1 MKTIP
6 SHLTV
11 ALKVLAKDP
20 HFKPLIKK
28 YGPPELKPYI
38 PKSGGIFE
46 ALTRAIVSQQI
57 SGKAAASIYAR
68 FLTAFPRRRPAP
80 ATLLALS
87 EVTLRSCGLSRQKV
101 SYLRDLSQ
109 KFVDG
114 TINTKTLSK
123 LSSAEI
129 VAHLVQVKGIGV
141 WTVQMLLIFTLGR
154 LDILPTGDLGVR
166 KGFQVLYGLP
176 QLPTPAQ
183 METLAFPWRAQAS
196 LAAWYLWRVA
206 DDQKS

>member
-1 MKTIP
+1 MAPIP
-6 SHLTV
+6 AHLAI

-28 YGPPELKPYI
+28 YGPPELKAYT
-38 PKSGGIFE
+38 PKPGAIFE

-68 FLTAFPRRRPAP
+68 FLSVFPRRRPTP
-80 ATLLALS
+80 LSLLALS
-87 EVTLRSCGLSRQKV
+87 EETLRSCGLSRQKV

-109 KFVDG
+109 KFLDG

-141 WTVQMLLIFTLGR
+141 WTVQILLIFTLGR

-166 KGFQVLYGLP
+166 KGFQVLYGLS
-176 QLPTPAQ
+176 QLPTASQ
-183 METLAFPWRAQAS
+183 METLAVPWRAQAS
-196 LAAWYLWRVA
+196 LASWYLWRVA